1 RRRCAHVPYRTSVTC
16 VREGE
21 RFNATSISIGEGGMA
36 LESSGTAQVDDVF
49 ELEFN
54 LPDAKKPVKVT
65 GKIRVKEASGR
76 TSIEFTDPS
85 DAGRDAIREYVHG
98 KVTE

>member
-1 RRRCAHVPYRTSVTC
+1 M
-16 VREGE
+16 G
-21 RFNATSISIGEGGMA
+21 
-36 LESSGTAQVDDVF
+36 LESSGTAQVDDVLG
-49 ELEFN
+49 LEFN
-54 LPDAKKPVKVT
+54 LPDAKKPIKVT

-85 DAGRDAIREYVHG
+85 EPCRVVIREYVQG